1 MYSKEEK
8 YVLSET
14 SSINNNQ
21 FVPFM
26 SIDLSENYRY
36 ALPFTDKD
44 GLLALS
50 SKQKRDFNRWARP
63 DEINKDPK
71 FIAGSHIDC
80 FSIRQ
85 TVRFSNCIT

>member
-8 YVLSET
+8 YVLSQT

-44 GLLALS
+44 GLLVLS
-50 SKQKRDFNRWARP
+50 SKQKRDFDRWARP

-71 FIAGSHIDC
+71 LVLGDHIDC

-85 TVRFSNCIT
+85 TV